1 MAQIF
6 AYRRWIFLGLLGLA
20 VLLVPAP
27 ASSKTPAQRTIR
39 LEASNYQYTP
49 STIKVNPGDQV
60 TLELVS
66 TDVVHGI
73 YVDGY
78 GLEMTADPGQT
89 QSLTFTA
96 GREGTFRL
104 RCSVTCGPL
113 HPFMIAK
120 LQVGR
125 NWLYWRATV
134 LALVGIVAFLWLARK
149 PQST

>member
-6 AYRRWIFLGLLGLA
+6 AYRRWIILGLLGLA
-20 VLLVPAP
+20 VILIPAP
-27 ASSKTPAQRTIR
+27 ASSKTPSQRTIR
-39 LEASNYQYTP
+39 VEASNYQYTP
-49 STIKVNPGDQV
+49 STIKVNPGDRV

-73 YVDGY
+73 YIDGY
-78 GLEMTADPGQT
+78 DLEMTADPGQT

-125 NWLYWRATV
+125 NWLYWRASL
-134 LALVGIVAFLWLARK
+134 LALGGIVAFLWFARK
-149 PQST
+149 PQLT